1 MSRYCE
7 GISKKYCVIWPCVSA
22 LNVPPVIAVVSANC
36 DAVIVLLPRN
46 SMCSCAC
53 AIPVIGS
60 SCAPAK

>member
-7 GISKKYCVIWPCVSA
+7 GISKKYCVISFCVSA

-36 DAVIVLLPRN
+36 DAVSVLLPRN
-46 SMCSCAC
+46 SMCSWAC

-60 SCAPAK
+60 SSEPTR